1 MPTTQTSLLNWTPAE
16 WATVLTALGTLAS
29 VVIAAVVTGITTI
42 LRELRDLK
50 TQHAATQADVA
61 QIKQAFASTP
71 PAFATGVLIQPSA
84 PAASAQA

>member
-1 MPTTQTSLLNWTPAE
+1 MPTTQPSFLQWTPTE
-16 WATVLTALGTLAS
+16 WGAFFAVAGTFCGAVTAGFLKIIRA
-29 VVIAAVVTGITTI
+29 
-42 LRELRDLK
+42 LRDLK

-71 PAFATGVLIQPSA
+71 PAFATGVVIQPSA